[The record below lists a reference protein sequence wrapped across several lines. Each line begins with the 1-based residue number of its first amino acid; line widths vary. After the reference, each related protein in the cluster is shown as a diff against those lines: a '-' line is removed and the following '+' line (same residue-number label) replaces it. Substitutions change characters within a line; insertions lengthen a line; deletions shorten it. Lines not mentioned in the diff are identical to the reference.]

1 MFTYRD
7 LDPIL
12 RALAD
17 PTRRYVFE
25 RLCGEEWET
34 VSHLSE
40 PLPLSRQAVL
50 HHLAVLERCGV
61 IHTEKRDKTRWCF
74 IEPRALDLLEHWL
87 HQQRIY
93 FERRHMRGCAL
104 PRVVD
109 PEIAQL
115 LSVPFSSRKSARK

>member
-17 PTRRYVFE
+17 PTRRYLFE
-25 RLCGEEWET
+25 RLCGEEEET
-34 VSHLSE
+34 VSDLTE

-50 HHLAVLERCGV
+50 HHLIVLEKCGV
-61 IHTEKRDKTRWCF
+61 IHTEKRDKTRWCC
-74 IEPRALDLLEHWL
+74 IEPRALDLLEQWL
-87 HQQRIY
+87 HQHRVY
-93 FERRHMRGCAL
+93 FERRRMPGRAL
-104 PRVVD
+104 PRVVE

-115 LSVPFSSRKSARK
+115 LSVPFSLRR